1 MTNDAVPGSPTV
13 LTLPL
18 PTDLPATTARV
29 GEQLAFLHEGLPP
42 GLYATA
48 LQDGTAAA
56 AARTELLA
64 WCGTRLDRG
73 VPVEGS
79 RPAGGDIHD
88 RFFSVR
94 RAGGG
99 GAGLLAAAL
108 VVSDLLVRDDL
119 ARNGSTLDEDPDDL
133 LLGVGTFLTGVPSP
147 AAKHTRWQP
156 ADPAAA
162 ARERWLV
169 GHQRFFVM
177 LQLLIVALCDLD
189 HGGTEHEEEEVV
201 RAFGRICRSTAVS
214 MRYAADFPPDLYGP
228 VRDTM
233 TPPTVN
239 AGFSGLQ
246 TRDHHALVARM
257 RQSRNSGVF
266 DRLAPASV
274 TAVHASVQH
283 LYDAHVWVCD
293 RFGGS
298 TEQSLL
304 MAQTAQQPGPRR
316 PETGVEAAERLARQ
330 RLGHLSPRASG

>member
-1 MTNDAVPGSPTV
+1 MPGSPTV

-29 GEQLAFLHEGLPP
+29 GEQLTLLHEGLPP
-42 GLYATA
+42 GLYTTA
-48 LQDGTAAA
+48 LQDGPNAA

-64 WCGTRLDRG
+64 WCDTRLDRG
-73 VPVEGS
+73 VPAEGS

-88 RFFSVR
+88 RFFSVQ
-94 RAGGG
+94 RAGGSS
-99 GAGLLAAAL
+99 AGLLAAAL
-108 VVSDLLVRDDL
+108 VVSDLLVHDDL
-119 ARNGSTLDEDPDDL
+119 ARNGSTLDEDPDNL
-133 LLGVGTFLTGVPSP
+133 LLGVGTLLTGVPTP
-147 AAKHTRWQP
+147 AVKHTRWQP

-162 ARERWLV
+162 AQERWLV

-177 LQLLIVALCDLD
+177 LQLLIVALRDLD
-189 HGGTEHEEEEVV
+189 DGGTAHEEEQEGEAV

-214 MRYAADFPPDLYGP
+214 MRYAADFPPELYGP

-246 TRDHHALVARM
+246 TRDHHALVAQM

-283 LYDAHVWVCD
+283 LYDAHVWVCA
-293 RFGGS
+293 RFGGA
-298 TEQSLL
+298 TQQSLL

-330 RLGHLSPRASG
+330 RLGHLGPRASG